1 VDRDAKYSKVGSVV
15 RGGGGDNVKKQ
26 REIVAT
32 GEGEKKMCESKKV
45 LIEVVVQVE
54 CTRTIHIYRVYLLS
68 AIVGKWMGMGTGG
81 VGNWNTR

>member
-1 VDRDAKYSKVGSVV
+1 VNRDVKYDKVGS
-15 RGGGGDNVKKQ
+15 GGWWDNVKKQ
-26 REIVAT
+26 REIVAA

-68 AIVGKWMGMGTGG
+68 AIVGKGWAWLRG

>member
-1 VDRDAKYSKVGSVV
+1 
-15 RGGGGDNVKKQ
+15 
-26 REIVAT
+26 VAT

-68 AIVGKWMGMGTGG
+68 AIVGKGWGWGRGVSEIGTLDEISIKRLQRATD
-81 VGNWNTR
+81 NNPSAQH